1 MLRRDIVVGAD
12 YRTKP
17 DNLAFAPE
25 GDAKAAYIAWFPNK
39 SLSLTAAAV
48 DMGDI
53 AGQGRQQGVYGSV
66 QVGF

>member
-1 MLRRDIVVGAD
+1 MLSRDLVVGAD

-17 DNLAFAPE
+17 DNLAFAAE

-39 SLSLTAAAV
+39 SFSLTGALV
-48 DMGDI
+48 DMRDI